1 MKLGIEMEFWTVDE
15 QGKLA
20 DGRALPEEHEQIAPE
35 FIAPLVEVRTS
46 PHETEDSLRRELQSV
61 LQTALTAARSEGLH
75 LVPLGTPLTSAAP
88 DATCDRGRLFED
100 IYGGQITSAKNCAG
114 THVHF
119 EKTEPVRQLNL
130 LTALD
135 PALALVN
142 SSPYYLGE
150 RRQQSSRAHAYRQ
163 QSNDEFARYC
173 GLWSYTDSVSEWNDR
188 VETAFELFKDVAAS
202 NGVEADTVEA
212 HFCPEDTMLNPVRL
226 REATPTVEWRA
237 PDTALPSE
245 TVQLAFD
252 MGRIVEQTAT
262 KSVGVERDGNDPN
275 HIEIPS
281 FGDLRDLS
289 DTAISQG
296 LGSVAVREYLSE
308 MGFDPSTYDPLADRL
323 VGPDVLSTA
332 EARQMRLLAAQ
343 LLRDDVAT
351 LVDDDDP
358 VAAKPA
364 V

>member
-15 QGKLA
+15 QGRLT
-20 DGRALPEEHEQIAPE
+20 DGRALPKAHDRIEPE

-46 PHETEDSLRRELQSV
+46 PHETEDSLRRELQSI
-61 LQTALTAARSEGLH
+61 LRTALTAARSEGLH

-88 DATCDRGRLFED
+88 DAMGDRGRLFED
-100 IYGGQITSAKNCAG
+100 IYGEQITSAKNCAG

-150 RRQQSSRAHAYRQ
+150 RRQQSSRARAYRQ
-163 QSNDEFARYC
+163 QESDEFARYC
-173 GLWSYTDSVSEWNDR
+173 GLWSYADSVSEWNDR
-188 VETAFELFKDVAAS
+188 VETAFELFKGVAAS
-202 NGVEADTVEA
+202 NGVGAAAVEE

-245 TVQLAFD
+245 TVRLAFD
-252 MGRIVEQTAT
+252 MGRVVEQAAT
-262 KSVGVERDGNDPN
+262 KSVGVGGDGTDSN
-275 HIEIPS
+275 HVEIPS

-289 DTAISQG
+289 DAAISQG
-296 LGSVAVREYLSE
+296 LESSAVREYLSE
-308 MGFDPSTYDPLADRL
+308 MGFDPSAYDPLADRL

-332 EARQMRLLAAQ
+332 GARRMRLLAAK
-343 LLRDDVAT
+343 LLREDVAT
-351 LVDDDDP
+351 LVDDDDS